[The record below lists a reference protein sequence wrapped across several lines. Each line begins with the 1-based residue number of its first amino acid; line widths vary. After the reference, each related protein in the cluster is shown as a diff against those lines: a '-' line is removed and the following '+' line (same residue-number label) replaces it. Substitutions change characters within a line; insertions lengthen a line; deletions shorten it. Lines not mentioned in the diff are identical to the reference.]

1 MTSGAVAME
10 RLLIIQRDQFGAD
23 FQFDGREFRQQFRF
37 RIGARVAI
45 ATDGAHG
52 IRIFLG

>member
-1 MTSGAVAME
+1 ME

-23 FQFDGREFRQQFRF
+23 FQFDGWDFRQQFRF
-37 RIGARVAI
+37 RIRARMTI